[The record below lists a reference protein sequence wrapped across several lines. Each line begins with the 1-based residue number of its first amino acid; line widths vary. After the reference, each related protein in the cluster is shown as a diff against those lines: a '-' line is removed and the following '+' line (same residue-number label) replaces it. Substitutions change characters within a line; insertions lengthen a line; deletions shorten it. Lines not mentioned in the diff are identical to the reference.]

1 MISYIRGELSAIEE
15 DKIIVDVNGIG
26 YGIFMPGQS
35 MGMLPPIGEEVKIHL
50 FECT

>member
-26 YGIFMPGQS
+26 WNFYAGAIYGNAPADWRGS
-35 MGMLPPIGEEVKIHL
+35 EDSHL